1 MEWKET
7 GNFCCT
13 QNSSKQSV
21 LMKKAS
27 IISKQGKPELGKVV
41 VQVAGW
47 LREHGYAITADAAT
61 REFCPDCEPAERE
74 DLARVAPDFVI
85 VLGGD
90 GTLLSTAR
98 CVAQADIP
106 ILGVN
111 LGSLGFLTEIRQE
124 EIEQALE
131 EIDAARAELSL
142 RPMLHC
148 QVLRNG
154 KCVASHEALNEVVM
168 NQSAVARITDFE
180 VRVNGNFV
188 ANYKADGLII
198 STPTGSTAYS
208 LAAGG
213 PILSPEVLAFVITPV
228 ASHALTNRPLVV
240 KDTAIIE
247 ARILV
252 TREQAFL
259 TVDGQE
265 GTPLVD
271 DDVVIC
277 KKSEYKVKLFK
288 FAGRS
293 FFDVLRTKLKWG
305 ER

>member
-1 MEWKET
+1 
-7 GNFCCT
+7 
-13 QNSSKQSV
+13 
-21 LMKKAS
+21 MKKAS
-27 IISKQGKPELGKVV
+27 IISKLGKPELGKVAV
-41 VQVAGW
+41 RVTEW
-47 LREHGYAITADAAT
+47 LRAHGYAVTADAAT

-74 DLARVAPDFVI
+74 DLARVAPNFVI

-98 CVAQADIP
+98 CVAHADIP

-111 LGSLGFLTEIRQE
+111 LGSLGFLTEVKQE
-124 EIEQALE
+124 EIERALE
-131 EIDAARAELSL
+131 EVDAARSYELSL

-148 QVLRNG
+148 QVQRDG
-154 KCVASHEALNEVVM
+154 RCVASHEALNEVVM

-213 PILSPEVLAFVITPV
+213 PILSPEVSGFVITPV

-240 KDTAIIE
+240 KDTAVIE
-247 ARILV
+247 ARILL

-259 TVDGQE
+259 TVDGQV
-265 GTPLVD
+265 GTPLREN
-271 DDVVIC
+271 DVVIC
-277 KKSEYKVKLFK
+277 RKSQYNVKLFK

>member
-1 MEWKET
+1 
-7 GNFCCT
+7 
-13 QNSSKQSV
+13 
-21 LMKKAS
+21 MKKAS
-27 IISKQGKPELGKVV
+27 IISKQGKPELGTVV
-41 VQVAGW
+41 VQVASW
-47 LREHGYAITADAAT
+47 LRDHGYAITADAST

-74 DLARVAPDFVI
+74 DLARVAPDYVI

-111 LGSLGFLTEIRQE
+111 LGSLGFLTEVKQE
-124 EIEQALE
+124 EIEQALTE
-131 EIDAARAELSL
+131 VDAGRCEMSL
-142 RPMLHC
+142 RPMLRC
-148 QVLRNG
+148 QVVRQG
-154 KCVASHEALNEVVM
+154 KCVATHDALNEVVM

-180 VRVNGNFV
+180 VRVNGHFV

-213 PILSPEVLAFVITPV
+213 PILSPEVLGFVITPV

-247 ARILV
+247 AKILV

-259 TVDGQE
+259 TVDGQV

>member
-1 MEWKET
+1 
-7 GNFCCT
+7 
-13 QNSSKQSV
+13 
-21 LMKKAS
+21 MKKAS
-27 IISKQGKPELGKVV
+27 LISKLGKPELGRVAR
-41 VQVAGW
+41 QVFAW
-47 LREHGYAITADAAT
+47 LREHGYIVTADAVT
-61 REFCPDCEPAERE
+61 REFCPDCELAERE
-74 DLARVAPDFVI
+74 DVVRARPDFVV

-98 CVAQADIP
+98 CVAQAGIP

-111 LGSLGFLTEIRQE
+111 LGSLGFLTEVMQQ
-124 EIEQALE
+124 EIEQALDDV
-131 EIDAARAELSL
+131 DAGRCELSE

-148 QVLRNG
+148 QVQRDG
-154 KCVASHEALNEVVM
+154 ECVDNFEALNEVVM

-180 VRVNGNFV
+180 LRVNGAFV

-198 STPTGSTAYS
+198 ATPTGSTAYS

-213 PILSPEVLAFVITPV
+213 PILSPDVPGFVITPV

-240 KDTAIIE
+240 QDTAIIE
-247 ARILV
+247 ARILL

-259 TVDGQE
+259 TVDGQD
-265 GTPLVD
+265 GTALKQ
-271 DDVVIC
+271 DDVVRC
-277 KKSEYKVKLFK
+277 RKSEYRVKLFK
-288 FAGRS
+288 MAGRS

>member
-1 MEWKET
+1 
-7 GNFCCT
+7 
-13 QNSSKQSV
+13 
-21 LMKKAS
+21 MKKAS
-27 IISKQGKPELGKVV
+27 IISKQGKQELGKVV

-47 LREHGYAITADAAT
+47 LRAHGYAITADAST

-111 LGSLGFLTEIRQE
+111 LGSLGFLTEIRRE

-131 EIDAARAELSL
+131 EVDAARDYELSL

-148 QVLRNG
+148 QVLREG
-154 KCVASHEALNEVVM
+154 KCVATHEALNEVVM

-213 PILSPEVLAFVITPV
+213 PIISPECNVLTVTPICPQ
-228 ASHALTNRPLVV
+228 ALTNRSVV
-240 KDTAIIE
+240 VSSTEPIEMQLDDSSGPAEVQADGLTLARLHPGSTIRVRTSDTPVPI
-247 ARILV
+247 
-252 TREQAFL
+252 AFL
-259 TVDGQE
+259 PEINFYDT
-265 GTPLVD
+265 L
-271 DDVVIC
+271 
-277 KKSEYKVKLFK
+277 SE
-288 FAGRS
+288 
-293 FFDVLRTKLKWG
+293 KLKWRG
-305 ER
+305 DGLQPG

>member
-1 MEWKET
+1 MNKA
-7 GNFCCT
+7 
-13 QNSSKQSV
+13 
-21 LMKKAS
+21 KKAS
-27 IISKQGKPELGKVV
+27 IISKQGKPELGQVV
-41 VQVAGW
+41 GRVANW
-47 LREHGYAITADAAT
+47 LTHNGYAMTGDAAT
-61 REFCPDCEPAERE
+61 REFCPDCESAERE
-74 DLARVAPDFVI
+74 ALPSVTPDFVI

-98 CVAQADIP
+98 CVAHAGIP
-106 ILGVN
+106 ILGIN
-111 LGSLGFLTEIRQE
+111 LGSLGFLTEVKQE
-124 EIEQALE
+124 EIEQALADV
-131 EIDAARAELSL
+131 DAGRCELSL

-148 QVLRNG
+148 QVQRDG
-154 KCVASHEALNEVVM
+154 KCVATYEALNEVVL

-188 ANYKADGLII
+188 ANYKADGVII

-213 PILSPEVLAFVITPV
+213 PILSPDVPGFVITPV

-240 KDTAIIE
+240 QDTAVIE
-247 ARILV
+247 TRILV

-259 TVDGQE
+259 TVDGQV
-265 GTPLVD
+265 GTQLD
-271 DDVVIC
+271 ECDVVRC
-277 KKSEYKVKLFK
+277 RKSDYQVKLFK
-288 FAGRS
+288 LAGRS

>member
-1 MEWKET
+1 MENAWPT
-7 GNFCCT
+7 
-13 QNSSKQSV
+13 
-21 LMKKAS
+21 
-27 IISKQGKPELGKVV
+27 
-41 VQVAGW
+41 
-47 LREHGYAITADAAT
+47 
-61 REFCPDCEPAERE
+61 
-74 DLARVAPDFVI
+74 
-85 VLGGD
+85 
-90 GTLLSTAR
+90 
-98 CVAQADIP
+98 
-106 ILGVN
+106 
-111 LGSLGFLTEIRQE
+111 
-124 EIEQALE
+124 
-131 EIDAARAELSL
+131 
-142 RPMLHC
+142 
-148 QVLRNG
+148 
-154 KCVASHEALNEVVM
+154 HEALNEVVM

-180 VRVNGNFV
+180 VHVNGNFV

-213 PILSPEVLAFVITPV
+213 PILSPEVPGFVITPV

-259 TVDGQE
+259 TVDGQV

-271 DDVVIC
+271 DDVVVC

>member
-1 MEWKET
+1 
-7 GNFCCT
+7 
-13 QNSSKQSV
+13 
-21 LMKKAS
+21 MKKAS
-27 IISKQGKPELGKVV
+27 IISKQGKPELAKVA
-41 VQVAGW
+41 VQVADW
-47 LREHGYAITADAAT
+47 LRRRGYTITADAAT
-61 REFCPDCEPAERE
+61 REFCADCEPAERE
-74 DLARVAPDFVI
+74 ELATVAPDFVI

-98 CVAQADIP
+98 CVARADIP

-111 LGSLGFLTEIRQE
+111 LGSLGFLTEVKQE

-131 EIDAARAELSL
+131 EVDATRSYELSL

-148 QVLRNG
+148 QVIREG
-154 KCVASHEALNEVVM
+154 KCVATYEALNEVVM

-180 VRVNGNFV
+180 VRVNDIFV

-213 PILSPEVLAFVITPV
+213 PILAPDVPGFVITPV

-240 KDTAIIE
+240 KDTAVIE
-247 ARILV
+247 ARIVV

-259 TVDGQE
+259 TIDGQV
-265 GTPLVD
+265 GTPLGDNDLVR
-271 DDVVIC
+271 C
-277 KKSEYKVKLFK
+277 RKSDHNVKLFK

>member
-1 MEWKET
+1 
-7 GNFCCT
+7 
-13 QNSSKQSV
+13 
-21 LMKKAS
+21 MKRAS
-27 IISKQGKPELGKVV
+27 IVSKQGKP
-41 VQVAGW
+41 
-47 LREHGYAITADAAT
+47 
-61 REFCPDCEPAERE
+61 
-74 DLARVAPDFVI
+74 DLARVARQVSDWLRGHGYTMTADAAALDFCSGSEPAERDALVAARPDFVV

-98 CVAQADIP
+98 FVAHAGIP
-106 ILGVN
+106 ILGIN
-111 LGSLGFLTEIRQE
+111 LGSLGFLTEVKQD
-124 EIEQALE
+124 EIEHALAE
-131 EIDAARAELSL
+131 VDAGRAELSQ

-148 QVLRNG
+148 QVQRAG
-154 KCVASHEALNEVVM
+154 KCVSTFDALNEVVL

-180 VRVNGNFV
+180 VRVDGNFV
-188 ANYKADGLII
+188 ANYKADGVII

-213 PILSPEVLAFVITPV
+213 PILSPDVPGFVITPV

-240 KDTAIIE
+240 RDTAVIE

-265 GTPLVD
+265 GVPLLES
-271 DDVVIC
+271 DVVHC
-277 KKSEYKVKLFK
+277 RKSDYQVKLFK
-288 FAGRS
+288 LAGRS
-293 FFDVLRTKLKWG
+293 FFDVLRMKLKWG